1 MLTRENNLHNHR
13 LETSVKQIIERQVG
27 LREGVAFPSQ
37 LIPSLIR
44 QAMLARENN
53 LHNHR
58 LETSVKQII
67 ERQVGLREGVA
78 FPSRYSFIIPS
89 ASNGNS
95 SGSGVA
101 MTTWHCFSRIRDA
114 TASRRFTSSSAK
126 TSSSKRI
133 GLFR

>member
-1 MLTRENNLHNHR
+1 MLARENNLHNHR

-27 LREGVAFPSQ
+27 LREGGAFPSQ

-67 ERQVGLREGVA
+67 ERQVGLREGGA
-78 FPSRYSFIIPS
+78 FPCRLLHRQVPTKITRRLQCFGLNG
-89 ASNGNS
+89 ASY
-95 SGSGVA
+95 
-101 MTTWHCFSRIRDA
+101 
-114 TASRRFTSSSAK
+114 
-126 TSSSKRI
+126 
-133 GLFR
+133 